1 MKYNVATSHPLSTMA
16 GMEAMEKGGNAYD
29 AMLASSSALVVVQPQ
44 FNGLGGDLFA
54 TVKDDQYYCINAS
67 GFAPAGASIEYYSRK
82 GYKEIPKRGPLSS
95 FSIPGLVGA
104 WKIAAEKSTM
114 GIGENFKR
122 AIQFARDGFEPS
134 RKLVKAIKNFTDG
147 DEDFNSIYKDTDTLL
162 VQKALGNTL
171 EIMVN
176 EGLDS
181 FYNGSIADKI
191 EIDMKQK
198 GGLIAKE
205 DLAGYHAGIVDPVKV
220 KYRGYTVYTNPPVS
234 QGLTASVW
242 LHDLN
247 NYDLAGMEHQEY
259 YDTLIKTMYNAYNIR
274 RQYIYD
280 GVKLPENVSDLKPDT
295 TAPGN
300 GKSNLSDTT
309 AYSIFDGK
317 IEISAIQSNYMGFGS
332 GHSIK
337 GTGINMNN
345 RGSYFSL
352 DSENK
357 NSLKP
362 GKKTF
367 HTLMSILA
375 SGKKDLI
382 LGTMGGDVQ
391 PQVNVQILSR
401 VLDLGYRITDA
412 IAYPRF
418 AYPASIYGDSKIY
431 YESAL
436 RLNHYEPVD
445 DLNDMMGHAQGILI
459 DSDSEAGVDPR
470 GDGLLRYMKEKY
482 FK

>member
-16 GMEAMEKGGNAYD
+16 GMEALEKGGNAYD
-29 AMLASSSALVVVQPQ
+29 AMLASSSALVVVQPH

-54 TVKDDQYYCINAS
+54 TIKDNGYYCINAS
-67 GFAPAGASIEYYSRK
+67 GYAASAASIDFYSRN
-82 GYKEIPKRGPLSS
+82 GYKEIPKRGSLSS
-95 FSIPGLVGA
+95 FSIPGLVGS

-122 AIQFARDGFEPS
+122 AIQFAKDGFEPS
-134 RKLVKAIKNFTDG
+134 RKLVRAINRFEGG
-147 DEDFNSIYKDTDTLL
+147 DEDFNSIYKGTDSWL
-162 VQKALGNTL
+162 VQKSLGNTL
-171 EIMVN
+171 ETLVT

-191 EIDMKQK
+191 DADMKEK
-198 GGLIAKE
+198 GGLITKK
-205 DLAGYHAGIVDPVKV
+205 DLLDYKAAITDPVKV
-220 KYRGYTVYTNPPVS
+220 NYRGYNVYTNPPVS

-242 LHDLN
+242 LRDLN
-247 NYDLAGMEHQEY
+247 AYDLAGMEHQEY
-259 YDTLIKTMYNAYNIR
+259 YDTLIKTMHDAYNIR
-274 RQYIYD
+274 RQYVYD
-280 GVKLPENVSDLKPDT
+280 GVKLPENIDDLKPDNGQ
-295 TAPGN
+295 PGN
-300 GKSNLSDTT
+300 QKSNLSDTT
-309 AYSIFDGK
+309 AYSVFDGK

-337 GTGINMNN
+337 GLGINMNN

-375 SGKKDLI
+375 SGKKDII

-401 VLDLGYRITDA
+401 IIDLGGNMPDA

-418 AYPASIYGDSKIY
+418 AYPASIYGDSKVY
-431 YESAL
+431 YESTL

-470 GDGLLRYMKEKY
+470 GDGLLHYMKEKY